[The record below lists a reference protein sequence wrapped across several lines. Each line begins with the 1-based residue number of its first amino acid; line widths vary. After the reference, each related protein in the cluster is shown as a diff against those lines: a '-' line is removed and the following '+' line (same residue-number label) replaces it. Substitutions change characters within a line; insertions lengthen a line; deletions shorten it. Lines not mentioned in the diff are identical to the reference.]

1 MFVSLRVYLKLHIFI
16 LNSLVRR
23 YPLHPNQYHQFHL
36 FLKSHHQQQ
45 PWLQPTEKIRC
56 LDDTIAWM
64 SYNRMSFIVNNINH
78 DNLNAMTT
86 WVLGW
91 AGAR

>member
-1 MFVSLRVYLKLHIFI
+1 MNSVEFTNEFNRV
-16 LNSLVRR
+16 NSLVRR
-23 YPLHPNQYHQFHL
+23 YPLHPNQYHQLHL

-64 SYNRMSFIVNNINH
+64 CYNRMSFIMNNINH
-78 DNLNAMTT
+78 DNLNS
-86 WVLGW
+86 VFCPGV
-91 AGAR
+91 GGNR